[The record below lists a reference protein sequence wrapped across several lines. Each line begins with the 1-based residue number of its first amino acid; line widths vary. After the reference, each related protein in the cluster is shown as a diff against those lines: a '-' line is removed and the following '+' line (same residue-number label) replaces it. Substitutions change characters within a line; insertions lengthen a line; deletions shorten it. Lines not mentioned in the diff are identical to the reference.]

1 MKKLII
7 IVLIVLLAG
16 CATTGTVSRQDASG
30 QQQTTNAR
38 FWQAMDD
45 LGIGVI
51 LGSLLQ

>member
-30 QQQTTNAR
+30 QQQVRRDADYWTS
-38 FWQAMDD
+38 FLSDI
-45 LGIGVI
+45 GILI
-51 LGSLLQ
+51 GSLHK